1 MNYPTNAQ
9 CRSYIVVR
17 IYSFCYFFSTGNLGT
32 SPFHQTP
39 LRYSFIY
46 FSKYSHSGKL
56 QYFGRFPLYTF
67 PSTIILR
74 SAVTRLIRSYCAC
87 LRILPSPIEY
97 FFLKEFENF
106 PRSSFSKIFCPL
118 LILNLILSFSNL
130 I

>member
-1 MNYPTNAQ
+1 MYYSTNAQ
-9 CRSYIVVR
+9 CRSYISVKN
-17 IYSFCYFFSTGNLGT
+17 IFFLLLLLNC
-32 SPFHQTP
+32 PFHQAP

-46 FSKYSHSGKL
+46 FSKHFYSGKP
-56 QYFGRFPLYTF
+56 QYFGRFSLYTF

-106 PRSSFSKIFCPL
+106 PRSSFLKIFCPL
-118 LILNLILSFSNL
+118 LILNLLLSFSNL

>member
-1 MNYPTNAQ
+1 MNYSTKAQ
-9 CRSYIVVR
+9 CRSYISVKN
-17 IYSFCYFFSTGNLGT
+17 IFFLLLLLNCSVT
-32 SPFHQTP
+32 PF
-39 LRYSFIY
+39 RYSFIY